1 MFCRSV
7 RLQASS
13 SAPEKTAHGEP
24 AEKPGMKGTLEASGD
39 SFLII
44 PPNRVSLISPSRLH
58 VCPVSID
65 SLLDPFLSH
74 YMQHKLRMYSCVH
87 TSFGS
92 NDIKSL

>member
-7 RLQASS
+7 RLQAGS

-24 AEKPGMKGTLEASGD
+24 AEKPGTKGAVEASGD
-39 SFLII
+39 SFLMI
-44 PPNRVSLISPSRLH
+44 PLNRVSLISPSRLT
-58 VCPVSID
+58 VSID